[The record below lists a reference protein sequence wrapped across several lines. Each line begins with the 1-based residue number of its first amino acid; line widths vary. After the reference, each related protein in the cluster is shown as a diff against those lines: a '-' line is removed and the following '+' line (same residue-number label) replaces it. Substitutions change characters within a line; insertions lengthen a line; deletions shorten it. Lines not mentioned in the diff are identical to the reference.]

1 MQTKSCSNS
10 SSLIHGAQIVH
21 INDFEGNL
29 HFLALNTF
37 LLIPL
42 PFLLLD
48 NLVILPSLTFTIF
61 SPLPPP
67 WHFYCFTSIII
78 TITFLLFS
86 LQHHHHISTVFPPAP
101 PPTLFCLTS
110 PTTIILLFSLLHHH
124 HHYISIVFSPPPPST
139 LFLFNFH
146 QHQHHISIALPPPPS
161 NRLLK
166 EKVKQAKTRP
176 KKPNSSQNQAK
187 GRKGITGHLYNLS
200 IWWWWWENNKH
211 FSYFIF
217 IDLKITKQPVQ
228 PVRPPKK

>member
-1 MQTKSCSNS
+1 MH
-10 SSLIHGAQIVH
+10 IH
-21 INDFEGNL
+21 DFEGNL

-42 PFLLLD
+42 PFLLLH

-67 WHFYCFTSIII
+67 WHFYCFTSIIT

-86 LQHHHHISTVFPPAP
+86 LHHHHHHVSTVFPPAP

-124 HHYISIVFSPPPPST
+124 HYISIVFSPPPPST
-139 LFLFNFH
+139 LFLFNVH